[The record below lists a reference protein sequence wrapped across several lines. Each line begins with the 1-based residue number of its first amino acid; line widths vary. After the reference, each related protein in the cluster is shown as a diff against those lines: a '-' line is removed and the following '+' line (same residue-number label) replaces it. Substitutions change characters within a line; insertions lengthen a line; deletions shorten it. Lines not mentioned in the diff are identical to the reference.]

1 MGSGFSAKFLIP
13 GVARRS
19 RIAVGHAVTT
29 RDSIDVNHLRDG
41 HCNYSLL
48 EQVKTMRLE
57 RGTKILVVK
66 SQ

>member
-1 MGSGFSAKFLIP
+1 M
-13 GVARRS
+13 
-19 RIAVGHAVTT
+19 GHAVTT
-29 RDSIDVNHLRDG
+29 RDSIDVNHLGDG

-66 SQ
+66 SSTWQDGAIRSESR

>member
-1 MGSGFSAKFLIP
+1 
-13 GVARRS
+13 
-19 RIAVGHAVTT
+19 VGHAVTT